1 METALRRGALA
12 AGAGIL
18 EDLLSGLG
26 QSVEGVVECSCGA
39 RMQSKGIRTKKLLT
53 ILGEVNFSRRRYE
66 CPVCGASRYPGD
78 EELDVVGT
86 GRSPGLRRMMARA
99 GSKETFKEG
108 SEDLRI
114 YAGIQVSAKDVE
126 RVAEKIGREVEG
138 WQAGERALALA
149 GGVESA
155 AGDSVPVMY
164 IAYDGTG
171 VPMVPWEVAGR
182 KGKQADGSAK
192 TREAK
197 LGCVFSQTATDGE
210 GFPIRDLDSTSFV
223 GAIEGA
229 EKFGERIYA
238 EASRRGLSQAQ
249 KVVVLGDGAR
259 WVRGLAE
266 LHFYGATQIIDLYH
280 AREHIG
286 KLCQLLFA
294 GDEKKIRAFR
304 MRWWTL
310 LDEGKVERIVAQARS
325 QLSGA
330 GANQEQIE
338 IELGYFEENR
348 ERMRYQRFREEGLF
362 VGSGVVEAGCKSV
375 IGQRLKR
382 SGMEWSVSGANA
394 IISLR
399 CLLLSGRFE
408 EYWESRCA

>member
-1 METALRRGALA
+1 LRRGALA

-348 ERMRYQRFREEGLF
+348 ERMQYQRFRDEGLF

>member
-1 METALRRGALA
+1 
-12 AGAGIL
+12 
-18 EDLLSGLG
+18 
-26 QSVEGVVECSCGA
+26 
-39 RMQSKGIRTKKLLT
+39 
-53 ILGEVNFSRRRYE
+53 
-66 CPVCGASRYPGD
+66 
-78 EELDVVGT
+78 
-86 GRSPGLRRMMARA
+86 MMARA

-126 RVAEKIGREVEG
+126 RVSEKIGREVED
-138 WQAGERALALA
+138 WSARERISALQ
-149 GGVESA
+149 GSDQSSESDA
-155 AGDSVPVMY
+155 VPIMY
-164 IAYDGTG
+164 ISYDGTG

-197 LGCVFSQTATDGE
+197 LGCVFSQTATDAE
-210 GFPIRDLDSTSFV
+210 GFPIRDPDSTSFV
-223 GAIEGA
+223 GAIEEA

-238 EASRRGLSQAQ
+238 EAARRGLSQAQ

-266 LHFYGATQIIDLYH
+266 LHFPQATQIIDLYH

-294 GDEKKIRAFR
+294 GDEKNIRAFR

-325 QLSGA
+325 QLTDA
-330 GANQEQIE
+330 GENQEQIE

-348 ERMRYQRFREEGLF
+348 ERMRYQRFRDEGLF

-382 SGMEWSVSGANA
+382 SGMEWSVVGANA
-394 IISLR
+394 IIGLR

>member
-1 METALRRGALA
+1 LRRGALA

-348 ERMRYQRFREEGLF
+348 ERMRYQRFRDEGLF

>member
-1 METALRRGALA
+1 MEG
-12 AGAGIL
+12 G
-18 EDLLSGLG
+18 
-26 QSVEGVVECSCGA
+26 VECLCGA
-39 RMQSKGIRTKKLLT
+39 RMPSQGVRGKQLLT
-53 ILGEVNFSRRRYE
+53 ILGEVKFWRTRYQ
-66 CPVCGASRYPGD
+66 CPVCGESRNPGD
-78 EELDVVGT
+78 EELDVAGT

-99 GSKETFKEG
+99 GSKGTFKEG

-114 YAGIQVSAKDVE
+114 YAGIPVSAKDVE
-126 RVAEKIGREVEG
+126 RVAERIGREVEAWLARDRASVLKG
-138 WQAGERALALA
+138 DVESSAGEA
-149 GGVESA
+149 
-155 AGDSVPVMY
+155 VPVMY
-164 IAYDGTG
+164 IAYDGAG

-197 LGCVFSQTATDGE
+197 LGCVFTQTATDE
-210 GFPIRDLDSTSFV
+210 KGFPLRDADSTSVV
-223 GAIEGA
+223 GALEAA

-238 EASRRGLSQAQ
+238 EAARRGLNQAQ

-266 LHFYGATQIIDLYH
+266 LRFWRATQSIDLDH

-304 MRWWTL
+304 MRWRTL
-310 LDEGKVERIVAQARS
+310 RDEGQVERIVAQARS
-325 QLSGA
+325 QLTDA
-330 GANQEQIE
+330 GAAREPIE
-338 IELGYFEENR
+338 TELGYFEENR
-348 ERMRYQRFREEGLF
+348 ERMRYRKFRDEGLF

-382 SGMEWSVSGANA
+382 SGMEWSVAGANA
-394 IISLR
+394 IISPR

>member
-1 METALRRGALA
+1 MRRGALA

-348 ERMRYQRFREEGLF
+348 ERMRYQRFRDEGLF

>member
-1 METALRRGALA
+1 MRRGALA

-348 ERMRYQRFREEGLF
+348 ERMQYQRFRDEGLF

>member
-1 METALRRGALA
+1 MRAAVLV
-12 AGAGIL
+12 AGAGLL
-18 EDLLSGLG
+18 EALLSGLG
-26 QSVEGVVECSCGA
+26 RSVEGGVECLCGA
-39 RMQSKGIRTKKLLT
+39 RMQSQGVRGKRLLT
-53 ILGEVNFSRRRYE
+53 ILGEVKFSRTRYQ
-66 CPVCGASRYPGD
+66 CPVCGESRYPGD
-78 EELDVVGT
+78 EELDVAGT

-99 GSKETFKEG
+99 GSKGTFKEG

-114 YAGIQVSAKDVE
+114 YAGVQVSAKDVE
-126 RVAEKIGREVEG
+126 RVAEKIGREVEA

-149 GGVESA
+149 GGVESTVGEA
-155 AGDSVPVMY
+155 VPVMY

-197 LGCVFSQTATDGE
+197 LGCVFTQTATDE
-210 GFPIRDLDSTSFV
+210 KGFPLRDADSTSFV

-238 EASRRGLSQAQ
+238 EAARRGLNQAQ

-266 LHFYGATQIIDLYH
+266 LHFWGATQIIDLYH

-325 QLSGA
+325 QLTDA

-338 IELGYFEENR
+338 TELGYFEENR
-348 ERMRYQRFREEGLF
+348 ERMRYQKFREEGLF

-382 SGMEWSVSGANA
+382 SGMEWSVAGANA
-394 IISLR
+394 IIGLR